1 MKYYQSII
9 TMIQRDILPQILHW
23 VGKEKIL
30 ILKGARQVGKT
41 TLLKQI
47 IAEIQKK
54 DTPDST
60 VYLRADDSENS
71 QYLQSP
77 ATLEEYLKRNHGFP
91 SRFTYVLIDEFQTI
105 PNAGLFL
112 KNIFDAHKGKL
123 QLIVSGSSSLEIT
136 KNTEFLTGRSIDFDI
151 PRISFREYFNYENKS
166 DIVAIP
172 LSHFDEISLFYKTYS
187 NSINLRFKEYLRFG
201 GYPEV
206 ITTTEYKDKQVILES
221 IVKTYIEKDIAGFL
235 RIENIIG
242 FNNLAKILSDQI
254 GNLVNLSEIS
264 TTTTLSRNTAE
275 KYLNVL
281 IGTYVFH
288 LVTPFYRNIRSELT
302 KMPKVYSLDI
312 GIRNYFTRSF
322 DADHQLDGHL
332 IENFV
337 YLELLQQ
344 FKKDYIHFY
353 RTIGGAEIDF
363 VIENTGDSI
372 ILGEVKYRPKASI
385 PVAMK
390 NFVER
395 YPNITSNKI
404 LFTKNILR
412 KDPDGTV
419 FIPVDLLPF
428 INLKS

>member
-1 MKYYQSII
+1 
-9 TMIQRDILPQILHW
+9 MIKREVLQKILHW
-23 VGKEKIL
+23 IGKEKIL

-47 IAEIQKK
+47 ITEIQKK
-54 DTPDST
+54 DST
-60 VYLRADDSENS
+60 VSIVYLRADDSENS
-71 QYLQSP
+71 QYLEST
-77 ATLEEYLKRNHGFP
+77 ATLEEYLKRNYGFP
-91 SRFTYVLIDEFQTI
+91 SRFTYVFIDEFQTI

-151 PRISFREYFNYENKS
+151 SRISFREYFNYENKS
-166 DIVAIP
+166 DIGA
-172 LSHFDEISLFYKTYS
+172 LSLSRFDELELFYKTYS
-187 NSINLRFKEYLRFG
+187 NSIDLRFREYLAFG

-206 ITTTEYKDKQVILES
+206 ITTTEHKDKEVILES

-235 RIENIIG
+235 RIENIVG

-275 KYLNVL
+275 KYLDILV
-281 IGTYVFH
+281 GTYVFNMI
-288 LVTPFYRNIRSELT
+288 TPFYRNVRSELT
-302 KMPKVYSLDI
+302 KMPKVYALDI

-322 DADHQLDGHL
+322 NSDHQLDGHL

-337 YLELLQQ
+337 YLELLHQ
-344 FKKDYIHFY
+344 FKKDYVHFY

-363 VIENTGDSI
+363 AIESMKDSI
-372 ILGEVKYRPKASI
+372 ILGEVKYRTKVTV

-395 YPNITSNKI
+395 YPNTVSKKI
-404 LFTKNILR
+404 LFTKNIL
-412 KDPDGTV
+412 KKNSDGTI
-419 FIPVDLLPF
+419 FLPVNLLPF
-428 INLKS
+428 VDIVS

>member
-1 MKYYQSII
+1 
-9 TMIQRDILPQILHW
+9 MIKREILPQILHW

-47 IAEIQKK
+47 IAEIEKQDAK
-54 DTPDST
+54 TSI
-60 VYLRADDSENS
+60 VYLRADDPKNS
-71 QYLQSP
+71 QYLQST
-77 ATLEEYLKRNHGFP
+77 AVFEEYLKRSHSFP
-91 SRFTYVLIDEFQTI
+91 SRFVYVFIDEFQTI
-105 PNAGLFL
+105 SNAGLFL
-112 KNIFDAHKGKL
+112 KNVFDAHKGSL

-151 PRISFREYFNYENKS
+151 SRISFREYFNYETKNE
-166 DIVAIP
+166 IHVLP
-172 LSHFDEISLFYKTYS
+172 LSRFDELELFYRTYS
-187 NSINLRFKEYLRFG
+187 DTIRLHFKEYLAFG

-206 ITTTEYKDKQVILES
+206 ITTTEHKDKELILES

-235 RIENIIG
+235 HIENITG
-242 FNNLAKILSDQI
+242 FNNLTKILSDQI

-275 KYLNVL
+275 KYLDVL
-281 IGTYVFH
+281 IGTYVFN

-302 KMPKVYSLDI
+302 KMPKVYALDT
-312 GIRNYFTRSF
+312 GIHNYFARSF
-322 DADHQLDGHL
+322 NADHQLDGSL

-337 YLELLQQ
+337 YLELLHQ

-363 VIENTGDSI
+363 AIESTENKM
-372 ILGEVKYRPKASI
+372 ILGEVKYRTKTTI

-390 NFVER
+390 NFVAR
-395 YPNITSNKI
+395 YPGITSQKI
-404 LFTKNILR
+404 IFTKNTI
-412 KDPDGTV
+412 KKFPDGTV
-419 FIPVDLLPF
+419 FLPVDLLPF
-428 INLKS
+428 SDITA